1 MYETSAV
8 IYSILKFRCIHF
20 SFTDLKRVFMI
31 FLDGPSVSFIHYLYY
46 L

>member
-8 IYSILKFRCIHF
+8 IYSILRCIHF

-31 FLDGPSVSFIHYLYY
+31 FLDGPSVSFNLYY